1 MTNAP
6 FKRKVIAVAVASAVM
21 GSSAPVYAQ
30 DSSSLQEVVVTG
42 SRIKRTDLSSPSPV
56 AVVGA
61 EQIEATGTVNM
72 EQLLNELPQ
81 VIPGFTNTSN
91 NPGTGTATI
100 DLRGLGAVRTLV
112 LVDGKRMV
120 PTLSDGTVD
129 VNNMP
134 APLIERVEVVTGG
147 QSATY
152 GSDALAGAVN
162 FILKH
167 DFEGFEVN
175 ASYEITDEGDGD
187 VYTANA
193 TWGTN
198 FADGRGNV
206 TIFANY
212 NNRQEVF
219 ADARKFSSV
228 TFQDGTDDAGNPALV
243 EGGSSG
249 TPETRYFVGVGVP
262 PPGGNSITF
271 DENGNPRAW
280 LDPEDRFNYAPD
292 NYLQLPQDRWQVNSM
307 AEFEINN
314 HFTTYIDT
322 QFVHHTTP
330 TELAPTPA
338 FISST
343 TGFDF
348 NFGVNPFLSPA
359 SKAIMAASEAVFD
372 PYFGQ
377 PTGDGI
383 ARSLFFGRRMV
394 EVGPRHSEDDFR
406 MYRVVA
412 GVKGEIND
420 NWDYDTFFIYGNV
433 HQTNILLNDINK
445 DNFLQALNA
454 TGTAANPRC
463 IDPSNGCVAMNIWGP
478 GVMSAEAADFV
489 RLNLNSF
496 GEYEQMMGGINFTG
510 KLPGFAAG
518 DIGLAGGVEW
528 RDEGFEFRPDAA
540 LEAGN
545 ILGFNAVK
553 STVGDYNV
561 IDVFAETDIPLLKDV
576 QFAEKLSVNGK
587 VRVGEYSSV
596 GSVTSWSAGGEWVPV
611 HGFRLRGGYQRAVRA
626 PNIGELFLGESQG
639 FPGYTD
645 PCDPANGYLAGAAD
659 IAFCNAWGVADPV
672 NFQQRNVQ
680 VEGTFG
686 GNPNLDEETA
696 DSWNIGAVWE
706 PEFLDKFSI
715 TVDYY
720 NIEIKD
726 AIATFGGGVDNL
738 ITGCFFTQDLAS
750 ELCQATDRDFTGNIT
765 PVNALNANV
774 SGLRTDGIDVQ
785 VDYTFDLMDTGL
797 SAPGT
802 INVFYMTTYVL
813 ENGFQGNDALPFLDC
828 AGTFGTPCGGW
839 IPGTATPEWLSNLR
853 ITWANGPV
861 QVGLNW
867 RLIGEVDDVRP
878 IRADSLGLDGDA
890 VAAGI
895 PSAQQS
901 IETEHYVDLSARW
914 DFHDHLTLS
923 GGIDNLLDNDPPLL
937 GTAQVQSNTEPSTY
951 DVLGRTFWAGL
962 KIKW

>member
-6 FKRKVIAVAVASAVM
+6 FKKKVIAAAVASAVM
-21 GSSAPVYAQ
+21 GSTAPVYAQ

-56 AVVGA
+56 AVVGS

-81 VIPGFTNTSN
+81 IIPGFTGTSN

-100 DLRGLGAVRTLV
+100 DLRGLGAVRTLI

-167 DFEGFEVN
+167 DYEGFEANV
-175 ASYEITDEGDGD
+175 SYEITGEGDGD
-187 VYTANA
+187 VYTASA

-198 FADGRGNV
+198 FADGKGNIV
-206 TIFANY
+206 VFASY
-212 NNRQEVF
+212 NNRDEVL

-243 EGGSSG
+243 TGGSAG
-249 TPETRYFVGVGVP
+249 TPETIYFDGLSPTGI
-262 PPGGNSITF
+262 ITF
-271 DENGNPRAW
+271 NPDGSSRPW
-280 LDPEDRFNYAPD
+280 QDPEDRFNYAPD
-292 NYLQLPQDRWQVNSM
+292 NYLQIPQDRYQVNSM
-307 AEFEINN
+307 AEFEINQ
-314 HFTTYIDT
+314 HFVTYLDT
-322 QFVHHTTP
+322 QFVHHNTP
-330 TELAPTPA
+330 TQLAPTPA

-348 NFGVNPFLSPA
+348 NFGANPFLSA
-359 SKAIMAASEAVFD
+359 ATKATMAASEAVFD
-372 PYFGQ
+372 PYFGL

-383 ARSLFFGRRMV
+383 ARALFFGRRMV
-394 EVGPRHSEDDFR
+394 EVGPRQSDDDFR
-406 MYRVVA
+406 MYRIVA

-420 NWDYDTFFIYGNV
+420 RWDYDSFFIYGNV
-433 HQTNILLNDINK
+433 HQTNILRNDISK
-445 DNFLQALNA
+445 DKFLQALNA

-463 IDPSNGCVAMNIWGP
+463 IDASDGCVPLNIWGA
-478 GVMSAEAADFV
+478 GNISEDAAQFV

-496 GEYEQMMGGINFTG
+496 GEYEQMMGGISFTG
-510 KLPGFAAG
+510 SMPGFAAG
-518 DIGLAGGVEW
+518 DIGLAGGVEY
-528 RDEGFEFRPDAA
+528 REEDFQFRPDAA

-545 ILGFNAVK
+545 VLGFNATQ

-561 IDVFAETDIPLLKDV
+561 IDFFAETDIPLLKDH
-576 QFAEKLSVNGK
+576 QFAEKLNVNGK

-596 GSVTSWSAGGEWVPV
+596 GSVTSWAAGGEWVPI
-611 HGFRLRGGYQRAVRA
+611 HGLRLRGGYSRAVRA
-626 PNIGELFLGESQG
+626 PNVGELFLGQSQG
-639 FPGYTD
+639 FPAYSD
-645 PCDPANGYLAGAAD
+645 PCDPASGFLNTPD
-659 IAFCNAWGVADPV
+659 DVAFCQAWGVNDPA
-672 NFQQRNVQ
+672 NFEQRNVQ
-680 VEGTFG
+680 VEGVFG

-696 DSWNIGAVWE
+696 DSWNIGAVYE
-706 PEFLDKFSI
+706 PEFIENFSI
-715 TVDYY
+715 TVDYF

-726 AIATFGGGVDNL
+726 AIASFGGGPDSL
-738 ITGCFFTQDLAS
+738 IAGCFFSRDLTS
-750 ELCQATDRDFTGNIT
+750 ELCQGAVRDLTGNIT
-765 PVNALNANV
+765 PVNALAANV
-774 SGLRTDGIDVQ
+774 SKLRTDGIDVQ
-785 VDYTFDLMDTGL
+785 ADYTFDLMDTGL

-802 INVFYMTTYVL
+802 INVFYMMTYVF
-813 ENGFQGNDALPFLDC
+813 ENGFQGNDALPFIDC
-828 AGTFGTPCGGW
+828 AGTFGSPCGAW

-853 ITWANGPV
+853 TTWSNGPW
-861 QVGLNW
+861 QVALNW
-867 RLIGEVDDVRP
+867 RLIDEVEDARP
-878 IRADSLGLDGDA
+878 VRADAFGFDGDA
-890 VAAGI
+890 IKDGI
-895 PSAQQS
+895 PPSARK
-901 IETEHYVDLSARW
+901 IEMEHYVDINFRW

-923 GGIDNLLDNDPPLL
+923 GGIDNLFDNDPEVL
-937 GTAQVQSNTEPSTY
+937 GDAQVQSNTEPSTY
-951 DVLGRTFWAGL
+951 DVLGRTFWGGL
-962 KIKW
+962 KLKW